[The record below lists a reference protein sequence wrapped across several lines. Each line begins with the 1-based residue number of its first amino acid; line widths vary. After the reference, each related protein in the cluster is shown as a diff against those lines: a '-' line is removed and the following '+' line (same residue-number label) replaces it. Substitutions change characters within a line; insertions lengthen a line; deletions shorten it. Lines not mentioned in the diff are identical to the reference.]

1 VAALKPIVII
11 PARLAASRL
20 PNKPMALIHGRP
32 MIEHVWGRAM
42 AAEIGPVVVAAG
54 DAEIVTAIK
63 RAGGEAILTD
73 PGLAS
78 GSDRV
83 FAALQAFDPRG
94 EFNAVINCQG
104 DLPAMDPDLLA
115 AALRPLA
122 DPDVAI
128 GTLAAPLAA
137 NEETDPNV
145 VKAVIALGEN
155 GGENA
160 CNGGENGGEN
170 ANLGR
175 ALYFSRVCLPGGEGP
190 RWHHIGI
197 YAFRREALARF
208 VALPPSAL
216 EKRERLEQLRALEA
230 GMRIDVAIVDT
241 VPLGVDTPADLERIR
256 TLLAKLA

>member
-1 VAALKPIVII
+1 VVI

-20 PNKPMALIHGRP
+20 PNKPLAQINGRP
-32 MIEHVWGRAM
+32 MIEHVWRRAV
-42 AAEIGPVVVAAG
+42 AAKIGPVVVAAG
-54 DAEIVTAIK
+54 DAEIVTAIE
-63 RAGGEAILTD
+63 RAGGNAVLTD

-83 FAALQAFDPRG
+83 YAALQAFDPKS

-104 DLPAMDPDLLA
+104 DLPALEPNLLA
-115 AALRPLA
+115 TALTPLA

-128 GTLAAPLAA
+128 GTLAAPLAGH
-137 NEETDPNV
+137 EETDPNV

-155 GGENA
+155 A
-160 CNGGENGGEN
+160 SI
-170 ANLGR
+170 GR
-175 ALYFSRVCLPGGEGP
+175 ALYFSRVCIPGGEGP

-197 YAFRREALARF
+197 YAFRRDALARF
-208 VALPPSAL
+208 VALVPSAL
-216 EKRERLEQLRALEA
+216 ERRERLEQLRALEA

-256 TLLAKLA
+256 TIIAKLA